1 MSCLKHLDPR
11 SEIRSRRR
19 AFLPFIDGFMPGRI
33 EPVMGFRCGT
43 RRSVSVLAEIG
54 SRGTASRTRF

>member
-1 MSCLKHLDPR
+1 MSCLNHLDPR

-19 AFLPFIDGFMPGRI
+19 ASLPFIDGFMPARI

-43 RRSVSVLAEIG
+43 RKSVWVLAEIG
-54 SRGTASRTRF
+54 SRGIASRMRF